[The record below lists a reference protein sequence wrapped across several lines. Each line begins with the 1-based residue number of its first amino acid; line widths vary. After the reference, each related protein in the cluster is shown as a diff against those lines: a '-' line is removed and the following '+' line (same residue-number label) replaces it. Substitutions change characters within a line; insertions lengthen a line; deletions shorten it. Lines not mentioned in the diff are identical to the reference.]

1 MINEVDGNG
10 SGLIEFPEFLALM
23 ARKMS
28 DLDAEDEIRE
38 AFRFFDR
45 VSGKQQLNNSH
56 ERINRIHVPLLIC
69 SQILSLMKFVL

>member
-45 VSGKQQLNNSH
+45 VRKRTIEH
-56 ERINRIHVPLLIC
+56 ESINRIHVP
-69 SQILSLMKFVL
+69 

>member
-45 VSGKQQLNNSH
+45 VRKRRTIEQFN
-56 ERINRIHVPLLIC
+56 LL
-69 SQILSLMKFVL
+69 SP

>member
-45 VSGKQQLNNSH
+45 VSGRNHFK
-56 ERINRIHVPLLIC
+56 IAVMC
-69 SQILSLMKFVL
+69 SRRKL

>member
-10 SGLIEFPEFLALM
+10 SGVIEFPEFLALM

-45 VSGKQQLNNSH
+45 VRTRTNYLKVCKSIKRTKVQPRTALLLWT
-56 ERINRIHVPLLIC
+56 RI
-69 SQILSLMKFVL
+69 S

>member
-45 VSGKQQLNNSH
+45 VRKRTIEQFS
-56 ERINRIHVPLLIC
+56 P
-69 SQILSLMKFVL
+69 

>member
-1 MINEVDGNG
+1 MILIIFLQDMINEVDGNG

-45 VSGKQQLNNSH
+45 VRKRTIEQFN
-56 ERINRIHVPLLIC
+56 LL
-69 SQILSLMKFVL
+69 SP